1 MRTRYFLKGKQL
13 IIVLLTGVLGFSGC
27 NKFLD
32 INQNPNNPDEA
43 EPGLLLPTVEAA
55 LGQVVGNQFQVY
67 GGIWSQYW
75 TQNVSASQY
84 TTLEQYNINTTA
96 SNTAWRI
103 LYRSALNNAQLIIN
117 DNETVSAEYYK
128 AIAYILKAYGAQ
140 LATDAFGDVPLSEA
154 LNAGDYGAPHYDPQE
169 VVYDSIFSYI
179 DKGIALAKTDDAVDP
194 GAQDMIFQ
202 GDMAKWIAFANTLK
216 LRAYL
221 RLSEVKPDVA
231 SSGIQALY
239 DSGAEFLS
247 ADAMIEYST
256 VGGNENP
263 LYNEMAGLGYTQ
275 NLVASETAVSRFEYN
290 NDPRLLKLYD
300 PLVEGSDVIT
310 DLPQGA
316 YNNPDYTGKLYST
329 PSPLVGADANDAQ
342 SAVAPVKFI
351 SAAESYFLQ
360 AEAVARG
367 WGSGDNNGKTLFE
380 RGIKESFL
388 ALGLTE
394 DEAKSYI
401 DNINKKT
408 EEEADKT
415 FDKEPIEAIITQKYY
430 AMTGFQGFEAWT
442 EWRRTGFPKFLVIS
456 EGSTLGAD
464 RWPLR
469 LPYANSE
476 VTSNG
481 SFPGVV
487 PIYEKVWW
495 GKTIEKDAE

>member
-154 LNAGDYGAPHYDPQE
+154 LNAADYGAPHYDPQE

-179 DKGIALAKTDDAVDP
+179 DKGIALAKTEDAVDP

-351 SAAESYFLQ
+351 SAAESYFFTS
-360 AEAVARG
+360 RS
-367 WGSGDNNGKTLFE
+367 GSSWMGK
-380 RGIKESFL
+380 
-388 ALGLTE
+388 
-394 DEAKSYI
+394 
-401 DNINKKT
+401 
-408 EEEADKT
+408 
-415 FDKEPIEAIITQKYY
+415 
-430 AMTGFQGFEAWT
+430 
-442 EWRRTGFPKFLVIS
+442 RR
-456 EGSTLGAD
+456 
-464 RWPLR
+464 
-469 LPYANSE
+469 
-476 VTSNG
+476 
-481 SFPGVV
+481 
-487 PIYEKVWW
+487 
-495 GKTIEKDAE
+495 